1 MFCGWVRRSG
11 KSTKLTPCLLDSRY
25 PTRWMTEC
33 MLWGLLMSSTRSTR
47 RIQVGVCLAYFLLSC
62 CRVSASVCL
71 SVIFETDFEL
81 VYQLS
86 DDIYYRSNDGCRYWS
101 FRDTSGGYSL
111 CLTAEQYE
119 ELQKYSVFAGINI
132 TYTMQ
137 NGNYVIK
144 LTNAEY
150 QIYLKNRQIAGP
162 ITSMQYN
169 ITMASGKTMKN
180 LAKWQ

>member
-1 MFCGWVRRSG
+1 MYFYVYLLKTAS
-11 KSTKLTPCLLDSRY
+11 SDFPDVTP
-25 PTRWMTEC
+25 
-33 MLWGLLMSSTRSTR
+33 
-47 RIQVGVCLAYFLLSC
+47 
-62 CRVSASVCL
+62 
-71 SVIFETDFEL
+71 
-81 VYQLS
+81 
-86 DDIYYRSNDGCRYWS
+86 
-101 FRDTSGGYSL
+101 GGYSL

-119 ELQKYSVFAGINI
+119 ELQKYNVFAGINI

-169 ITMASGKTMKN
+169 ITMASGKDTY
-180 LAKWQ
+180 LTIFISFS